1 MSFRDIRE
9 LKEKIMQKTVLG
21 EIFGIKVHSPISRG
35 EIRDVLRKQ
44 LEFKKALQAEKSLT
58 EDQALLEVAD
68 IDVC

>member
-44 LEFKKALQAEKSLT
+44 LEFKSFT
-58 EDQALLEVAD
+58 G
-68 IDVC
+68 